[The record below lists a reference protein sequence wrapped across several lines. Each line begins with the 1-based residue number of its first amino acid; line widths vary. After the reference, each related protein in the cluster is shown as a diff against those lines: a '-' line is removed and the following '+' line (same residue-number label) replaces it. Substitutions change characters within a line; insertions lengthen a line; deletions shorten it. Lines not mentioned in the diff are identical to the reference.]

1 MECSVNSAVQPRS
14 YRSLAVPSSTSSRHC
29 VSITSGGRDCI
40 GMCVPMQAAVDDID
54 AVMPGLTASRNVDG
68 ILVTMPRKF
77 R

>member
-1 MECSVNSAVQPRS
+1 MLGQLSGATGPFPIIGGPIKYLQSPLHLTR
-14 YRSLAVPSSTSSRHC
+14 TSE
-29 VSITSGGRDCI
+29 GRDCN

-54 AVMPGLTASRNVDG
+54 AVMAGLTASRNVDG